1 MRHPDWEK
9 RLNAIVAKHQAYWD
23 GHSEPVVREGQL
35 PGEWGASD
43 CWTLTMDAVEAVQG
57 KRILSKLGKYRTE
70 AAGYRVFA
78 KAGFKT
84 VEEAL
89 ASVLERVPVLLA
101 QRGDVGVIERD
112 GVISSGVF
120 TSAGFAVRTIYGRSD
135 TIAGKKRETITGF
148 DLQFIPLSA
157 VKQAFQVR

>member
-1 MRHPDWEK
+1 MRHPEWES
-9 RLNAIVAKHQAYWD
+9 RLNAVVAKHQAMD
-23 GHSEPVVREGQL
+23 GA
-35 PGEWGASD
+35 WGVSD

-57 KRILSKLGKYRTE
+57 KRILSKLSRYKSE

-89 ASVLERVPVLLA
+89 ASVLDPVPVLMA

-120 TSAGFAVRTIYGRSD
+120 TSAGFAVRTIYGRTD
-135 TIAGKKRETITGF
+135 TIAGKKHETITGF
-148 DLQFIPLSA
+148 DLQFLPPSA

>member
-1 MRHPDWEK
+1 MRHPDWEE
-9 RLNAIVAKHQAYWD
+9 RLNAVVAKHQA
-23 GHSEPVVREGQL
+23 L
-35 PGEWGASD
+35 PGEWGKSD
-43 CWTLTMDAVEAVQG
+43 CWTLTMDAIRAVRGQG
-57 KRILSKLGKYRTE
+57 ILTKLGKYKSE

-89 ASVLERVPVLLA
+89 ASVLEPVPVLMA

-112 GVISSGVF
+112 GIISSGVF
-120 TSAGFAVRTIYGRSD
+120 TSAGFAVRTIYGRTD
-135 TIAGKKRETITGF
+135 TVAGKRAETITGY
-148 DLQFIPLSA
+148 DLQFFPPSA

>member
-9 RLNAIVAKHQAYWD
+9 RLNAVVAKHQA
-23 GHSEPVVREGQL
+23 L
-35 PGEWGASD
+35 PGGWGASD

-57 KRILSKLGKYRTE
+57 KRILSKLGKYKSE

-89 ASVLERVPVLLA
+89 ASVLEPVPVLRA

-135 TIAGKKRETITGF
+135 TIAGKKHETITGF
-148 DLQFIPLSA
+148 DLQFLPLSA

>member
-1 MRHPDWEK
+1 MRYPDWEE
-9 RLNAIVAKHQAYWD
+9 RLNAVVAKHQA
-23 GHSEPVVREGQL
+23 L
-35 PGEWGASD
+35 PGEWGKSD
-43 CWTLTMDAVEAVQG
+43 CWTLTMDAIEAVQG
-57 KRILSKLGKYRTE
+57 KRILSKLSRYKSE

-89 ASVLERVPVLLA
+89 ASVMEPVPVLMA

-120 TSAGFAVRTIYGRSD
+120 TSAGFAVRTIYGRTEKVDS
-135 TIAGKKRETITGF
+135 KRVETITGY
-148 DLQFIPLSA
+148 DLQFLPITA

>member
-1 MRHPDWEK
+1 MRHPDWEE
-9 RLNAIVAKHQAYWD
+9 RLNAVVAKHQAM
-23 GHSEPVVREGQL
+23 
-35 PGEWGASD
+35 PGEWGKSD
-43 CWTLTMDAVEAVQG
+43 CWTLTMDAIKAVRG
-57 KRILSKLGKYRTE
+57 KGVLTKLRGYKSE

-89 ASVLERVPVLLA
+89 ASILEPVAGLMA

-120 TSAGFAVRTIYGRSD
+120 TSAGFAVRTIYGH
-135 TIAGKKRETITGF
+135 TETIDGKRVETVTGY
-148 DLQFIPLSA
+148 DLQFFPPSA

>member
-1 MRHPDWEK
+1 MRHLDWEE
-9 RLNAIVAKHQAYWD
+9 RLNAVVAKHQA
-23 GHSEPVVREGQL
+23 V
-35 PGEWGASD
+35 PGEWGKSD
-43 CWTLTMDAVEAVQG
+43 CWTLAMDAIEAVHG
-57 KRILSKLGKYRTE
+57 KRVLSKLSRYKSE

-89 ASVLERVPVLLA
+89 ASALEPVPVLMA
-101 QRGDVGVIERD
+101 QRGDVGVIERE

-120 TSAGFAVRTIYGRSD
+120 TSAGFAVRTIYGR
-135 TIAGKKRETITGF
+135 TEKIGGKRVETITGY
-148 DLQFIPLSA
+148 DLHFLPITA

>member
-1 MRHPDWEK
+1 MRHPEWES
-9 RLNAIVAKHQAYWD
+9 RLNGVVAKHQA
-23 GHSEPVVREGQL
+23 L
-35 PGEWGASD
+35 PGEWGVSD
-43 CWTLTMDAVEAVQG
+43 CWTLSMDAVEAVQG
-57 KRILSKLGKYRTE
+57 KRILPKLSRYKSE

-89 ASVLERVPVLLA
+89 ASVLEPVPVLMA
-101 QRGDVGVIERD
+101 QRGDVGVIERE

-120 TSAGFAVRTIYGRSD
+120 TSAGFAVRTIYGRSE
-135 TIAGKKRETITGF
+135 TIAGKKHETITGF
-148 DLQFIPLSA
+148 DLQFLPLSA

>member
-1 MRHPDWEK
+1 MRHPDWEE
-9 RLNAIVAKHQAYWD
+9 RLNAVVAKHQAM
-23 GHSEPVVREGQL
+23 
-35 PGEWGASD
+35 PGEWGKSD
-43 CWTLTMDAVEAVQG
+43 CWTLTMDAIRAVRG
-57 KRILSKLGKYRTE
+57 KGILTKLGKYKSE

-89 ASVLERVPVLLA
+89 ASVLEPVPVLMA

-120 TSAGFAVRTIYGRSD
+120 TSAGFAVRTIYGH
-135 TIAGKKRETITGF
+135 AETIDGKRVETVTGY
-148 DLQFIPLSA
+148 DLQFFPPSA

>member
-1 MRHPDWEK
+1 MRHPDWEE
-9 RLNAIVAKHQAYWD
+9 RLNAVVAKHQAM
-23 GHSEPVVREGQL
+23 
-35 PGEWGASD
+35 PGEWGKSD
-43 CWTLTMDAVEAVQG
+43 CWTLTMDAIRAVRG
-57 KRILSKLGKYRTE
+57 KGVMSKLGTYKSE

-89 ASVLERVPVLLA
+89 ASALEPVPVLMA
-101 QRGDVGVIERD
+101 QRGDVGVIGRY

-120 TSAGFAVRTIYGRSD
+120 TSAGFAVRTIYGH
-135 TIAGKKRETITGF
+135 TETIDGKRVETVTGY
-148 DLQFIPLSA
+148 DLQFFPPSA

>member
-1 MRHPDWEK
+1 MTRHPEWES
-9 RLNAIVAKHQAYWD
+9 RLNAVVAKHQAMD
-23 GHSEPVVREGQL
+23 GA
-35 PGEWGASD
+35 WGVSD

-57 KRILSKLGKYRTE
+57 KRILSKLSRYKSE

-89 ASVLERVPVLLA
+89 ASVLEPVPVLMA

-120 TSAGFAVRTIYGRSD
+120 TSARFAVRTIYGRTD
-135 TIAGKKRETITGF
+135 TIAGKRIETIAGS
-148 DLQFIPLSA
+148 DVQFLPISA

>member
-1 MRHPDWEK
+1 MRHPDWEE
-9 RLNAIVAKHQAYWD
+9 RLNAVVAKHQA
-23 GHSEPVVREGQL
+23 V
-35 PGEWGASD
+35 PGEWGKSD
-43 CWTLTMDAVEAVQG
+43 CWTLTMDAIRAVRG
-57 KRILSKLGKYRTE
+57 KGVLTKLAKYKSE

-89 ASVLERVPVLLA
+89 ASVLEPVPVLMA

-120 TSAGFAVRTIYGRSD
+120 TSAGFAVRTIYGH
-135 TIAGKKRETITGF
+135 AETIDGKRVETVTGY
-148 DLQFIPLSA
+148 DLQFFPPSA

>member
-1 MRHPDWEK
+1 MRHPDWEE
-9 RLNAIVAKHQAYWD
+9 RLNAVVAKHQAM
-23 GHSEPVVREGQL
+23 
-35 PGEWGASD
+35 PGEWGKSD
-43 CWTLTMDAVEAVQG
+43 CWTLTMDAIRAVRG
-57 KRILSKLGKYRTE
+57 KGVLSKLGTYKSE

-89 ASVLERVPVLLA
+89 ASVLEPVPVLMA

-120 TSAGFAVRTIYGRSD
+120 TSAGFAVRTIYGH
-135 TIAGKKRETITGF
+135 AETIDGKRVETVTGY
-148 DLQFIPLSA
+148 DLQFFPPSA

>member
-1 MRHPDWEK
+1 MTRHPDWED
-9 RLNAIVAKHQAYWD
+9 RLNAVVAKHQAM
-23 GHSEPVVREGQL
+23 
-35 PGEWGASD
+35 PGEWGKSD
-43 CWTLTMDAVEAVQG
+43 CWALTMDAIEAVQG
-57 KRILSKLGKYRTE
+57 KRILSKLSRYKSE

-89 ASVLERVPVLLA
+89 ASVLEPVPVLMA

-120 TSAGFAVRTIYGRSD
+120 TSAGFAVRTIYGRTETVGS
-135 TIAGKKRETITGF
+135 KRVETITGY
-148 DLQFIPLSA
+148 DLQFLPITA
-157 VKQAFQVR
+157 VRQAFQVR